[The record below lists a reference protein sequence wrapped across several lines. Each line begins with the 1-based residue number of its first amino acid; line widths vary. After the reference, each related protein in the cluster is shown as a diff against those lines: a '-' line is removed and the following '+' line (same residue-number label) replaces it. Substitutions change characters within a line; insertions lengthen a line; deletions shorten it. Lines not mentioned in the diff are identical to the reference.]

1 MIREAITTESMNT
14 TDVPRL
20 VESAYEL
27 YRGAIEQTLAT
38 LSGTELE
45 ADADFLWFVFFPQ
58 ELRGLPVRV
67 FPTDRHQESD
77 DLWEHSYSLKESVPE
92 SVVLP
97 DELAGTPAMLD
108 LLRDAV
114 ANYLSKLW
122 QQTPGVRSVPAYFS
136 IDEDPYYFRMRD
148 GVKIQVRDL
157 EAEFE

>member
-1 MIREAITTESMNT
+1 MITAESMNKT
-14 TDVPRL
+14 NHPRI
-20 VESAYEL
+20 VESAYEP
-27 YRGAIEQTLAT
+27 YRVAIDLTLAT
-38 LSGTELE
+38 LKEIELE

-58 ELRGLPVRV
+58 ALRGLPIRV
-67 FPTDRHQESD
+67 FPTDRYQESD
-77 DLWEHSYSLKESVPE
+77 DLWEHSYLLKESVPE

-108 LLRDAV
+108 MLRDAV

-122 QQTPGVRSVPAYFS
+122 QQTPGARSVPAYFS

-157 EAEFE
+157 RAEFE